1 MSSDCS
7 YEPHVHNVQLHR
19 RKNNKEHH
27 TDDISVNRL
36 IVRRGQPF
44 QLTFHAKQAFRLRQD
59 FFQLVVQTGPNASE
73 AKGTRSTFG
82 LQARCGFGKP
92 WSLELSSS
100 TDTSFTMTV
109 YSPTDASIGLYKLS
123 MLTGSNTRTET
134 SIGTLTVLF
143 NPWSED
149 DWVYLPKEEERQE
162 YVMNEQGLLYSGNC
176 NFIDAM
182 PWDFGQFEDDI
193 IDICLKLLDV
203 NPKCINNGMEDCSA
217 RCSPIYVG
225 RVVSAMINKDDA
237 DAGVI
242 MGKWDGLYSDG
253 VNPGFWSSSVDILR
267 KWFKTACRP
276 VKYGQCWVFAAV
288 MCTVLRCLG
297 IPCRVVTNFVSAHDT
312 NNNLFVDK
320 YINHYGLLTKHGK
333 DSIWNFHVWVEAW
346 MKRPDISDRGVYD
359 GWQVLDS
366 TPQEMSE
373 GVFCCGPAP
382 VKAILE
388 GHTDVKYDVPFVF
401 AEVNA
406 DIVTW
411 MLRPDGSKTKFSTD
425 TTSVGQFI
433 STKAVGSDKRLDITN
448 QYKYLEGSRAE
459 SDRFSCAVRN
469 LSISDDSQDV
479 PASRAVVIMIQ
490 EVEKPISGSDIK
502 LKLFVRNN
510 CSTPQ
515 ALSLQ
520 INAQTM
526 IYTGIPTEHVYKEQ
540 NEVRLQP
547 NGEQFLLINIPYA
560 NYKQKMLVNNSIKVL
575 AIARNSYD
583 SKEIYIA
590 EKDIIPQR
598 PTLTLKVDETAVQFS
613 KIMAEVV
620 FENPLPETLTNCSIT
635 LMGSGLLQQ
644 PEICRAALIGPR
656 ERMEFSVW
664 FQPCRTGLKKLVA
677 DFQCSAFA
685 KINASCNI
693 DVKPALADDE
703 AQARMSRYLV

>member
-1 MSSDCS
+1 MFSDCS
-7 YEPHVHNVQLHR
+7 YEPHVHNVQLHC
-19 RKNNKEHH
+19 RKNNKEHR
-27 TDDISVNRL
+27 TDAISVDRL

-44 QLTFHAKQAFRLRQD
+44 QLTFHAKQAFRPRQD

-162 YVMNEQGLLYSGNC
+162 YVMNEQGLLYNGKWHSIHFMKWN
-176 NFIDAM
+176 
-182 PWDFGQFEDDI
+182 FGQFEDDI

-203 NPKCINNGMEDCSA
+203 NPKYLKNGMEDCAA
-217 RCSPIYVG
+217 RCNPIYVG

-237 DAGVI
+237 DDGVI
-242 MGKWDGLYSDG
+242 MGRWDDLCSDG
-253 VNPGFWSSSVDILR
+253 VNPVHWRNSVDILR
-267 KWFKTACRP
+267 KWFKNACRP

-297 IPCRVVTNFVSAHDT
+297 IPCRVVTNFESAHDT
-312 NNNLFVDK
+312 NSNLLVDE
-320 YINHYGLLTKHGK
+320 YINDYGLLRTKEDKK

-346 MKRPDISDRGVYD
+346 MKRPDISDSGVYD
-359 GWQVLDS
+359 GWQVLDP

-388 GHTDVKYDVPFVF
+388 GRTDVKYDVPFVY

-406 DIVTW
+406 DIVRW
-411 MLRPDGSKTKFSTD
+411 MLWPDGSKTKVSTN

-433 STKAVGSDKRLDITN
+433 STKAVGSDERLDITN

-459 SDRFSCAVRN
+459 RDGFNRAVRN
-469 LSISDDSQDV
+469 LSISDDSEDV
-479 PASRAVVIMIQ
+479 PASRAVVMMIQ

-502 LKLFVRNN
+502 LKLSVRNN
-510 CSTPQ
+510 RSTPQ

-520 INAQTM
+520 INAQT
-526 IYTGIPTEHVYKEQ
+526 IRYTGIPTEHVCKEQ
-540 NEVRLQP
+540 KELRLQP
-547 NGEQFLLINIPYA
+547 NEELFLLINIPCA
-560 NYKQKMLVNNSIKVL
+560 NYGPKMFFNNSIK
-575 AIARNSYD
+575 
-583 SKEIYIA
+583 
-590 EKDIIPQR
+590 R
-598 PTLTLKVDETAVQFS
+598 PTLTLKGCSDWPKRKDGVLS
-613 KIMAEVV
+613 VV
-620 FENPLPETLTNCSIT
+620 
-635 LMGSGLLQQ
+635 
-644 PEICRAALIGPR
+644 
-656 ERMEFSVW
+656 
-664 FQPCRTGLKKLVA
+664 
-677 DFQCSAFA
+677 
-685 KINASCNI
+685 
-693 DVKPALADDE
+693 PALL
-703 AQARMSRYLV
+703 RWP